1 MPVTPGPDTFL
12 DRIKRLEARVDELA
26 RGTLTNAV
34 ISEGG
39 ITVRD
44 LGGIQ
49 LADRDG
55 QTVFFV
61 GGLDGQ
67 WQRPDGS
74 PQPATFLADDRG
86 AWRIAVIDDNPGADD
101 YRQSVSVYD
110 HAGNRIVGDD
120 VPTGEGLARPYIPVT
135 IAKAGYGDWPATT
148 AGEFEPL
155 EIARFIRQHPVLE
168 LHVRFTSD
176 RPDTRGE
183 LRFVNPETKIP
194 FGEPVPVDFSQDIR
208 VLRLRMPGRFGDLS
222 EITLQA
228 RRTIGT
234 GAVRATIS
242 AAIGTQS

>member
-1 MPVTPGPDTFL
+1 M
-12 DRIKRLEARVDELA
+12 DELA

-61 GGLDGQ
+61 GGLDGH

-74 PQPATFLADDRG
+74 PQPACFLADDRG
-86 AWRIAVIDDNPGADD
+86 AWRIAVIDDDPKTDD

-135 IAKAGYGDWPATT
+135 IAPARFREWPATT
-148 AGEFEPL
+148 ATDFEPL
-155 EIARFIRQHPVLE
+155 QVARSLRQHPVLE
-168 LHVRFTSD
+168 LHARFTTD

-183 LRFVNPETKIP
+183 LRFTNPATDIP
-194 FGEPVPVDFSQDIR
+194 FGSPIPVEFAQDVR
-208 VLRLRMPGRFGDLS
+208 TVRLQIPGRFGDLA
-222 EITLQA
+222 EIALQA
-228 RRTIGT
+228 RRTAGT
-234 GAVRATIS
+234 GTVRATLA